1 MLINLWVKDKS
12 NGYVHQVGTNP
23 HDSVEFLCGEVV
35 YVNMQSTAST
45 LDDYEWVDP
54 PDLDGYVSITPEQ
67 LWLNREL
74 IHRDLIKTMRGGE

>member
-1 MLINLWVKDKS
+1 M
-12 NGYVHQVGTNP
+12 
-23 HDSVEFLCGEVV
+23 
-35 YVNMQSTAST
+35 NMQSTAST